1 MPLPLGGGLVLNLP
15 VGSDDVAMDGLV
27 LDDDQR
33 QKVEQMR
40 RNENFKIIYVERIRL
55 IFDIKSL

>member
-15 VGSDDVAMDGLV
+15 VGSEDVAMDGLV

-40 RNENFKIIYVERIRL
+40 RNENFKIILFTLKE
-55 IFDIKSL
+55 